1 MGIALAFGID
11 DGSIRAGLAAFR
23 GDEHDNP
30 GRGNWFERR
39 VEGGSIRILV
49 DFAHNAHGMRAL
61 ADAVRQMP
69 SERLV
74 LLIGQAGD
82 RSDRDIADFVAAA
95 CRMRPHRLL
104 VAELPGYERG
114 RRPFEVPEL
123 IRSDALACGLLA
135 ERIELFE
142 GPRDATRAALQQAR
156 PGDLLVLLAL
166 TQRAEALALVK
177 EFSGGGA
184 AAHG

>member
-1 MGIALAFGID
+1 
-11 DGSIRAGLAAFR
+11 
-23 GDEHDNP
+23 
-30 GRGNWFERR
+30 
-39 VEGGSIRILV
+39 
-49 DFAHNAHGMRAL
+49 MRAL